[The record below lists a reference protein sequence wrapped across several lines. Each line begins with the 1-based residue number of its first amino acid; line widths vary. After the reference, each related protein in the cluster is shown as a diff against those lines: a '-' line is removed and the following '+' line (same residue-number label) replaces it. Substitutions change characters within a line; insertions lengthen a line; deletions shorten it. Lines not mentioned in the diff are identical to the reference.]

1 MNSMRRNQ
9 EFGPE
14 GQQRPEGRGRFEGG
28 PGGRG
33 GRGGFEP
40 GAGFPEGPGRPGE
53 WRGRGHHGMGG
64 PHGMGGGPHGMG
76 GGPRGMMGGGPR
88 GGGRGRGRARRGDV
102 RAAALALLAE
112 RPMHGYEMIQELE
125 ARTGGVWR
133 PSPGSLYPALQLLQD
148 EGLVTADDSSGKRL
162 LTLTDSGREAAAAGE
177 GNRPWE
183 QITADVPPVHM
194 VLRDGIEQIATAARQ
209 VAEVGT
215 DEEKAKAVQ
224 ILTDTRKA
232 LYKLLADSE

>member
-1 MNSMRRNQ
+1 MKSMRRNH

-14 GQQRPEGRGRFEGG
+14 GHHRFERRERFGGG
-28 PGGRG
+28 PGAPGGFGGGPGEGG
-33 GRGGFEP
+33 GRGGFAP
-40 GAGFPEGPGRPGE
+40 GGGFQGEGPGRPGE
-53 WRGRGHHGMGG
+53 WRGRSH
-64 PHGMGGGPHGMG
+64 HGMGGGPHGM
-76 GGPRGMMGGGPR
+76 RGGGPR
-88 GGGRGRGRARRGDV
+88 GGGRGRARRGDV

-125 ARTGGVWR
+125 SRTGGVWR

-162 LTLTDSGREAAAAGE
+162 LTLTDAGREAREAAGADQ
-177 GNRPWE
+177 RPWE
-183 QITADVPPVHM
+183 HITAGVPPVHK
-194 VLRDGIEQIATAARQ
+194 VLRDGIEQIATATRQ
-209 VAEVGT
+209 VAAVGT
-215 DEEKAKAVQ
+215 EEEKARAVQ